1 MLTFYIAGYKINV
14 KTEDTMTESIKKN
27 KKQGYKQSGIRRNW
41 QLVVMISGAILFT
54 FVFAY
59 IPMYGILIA
68 FQEYNPALGIAK
80 SPYIGF
86 DNFIRFFQSYQFE
99 SLMTNTFLLSFLG
112 FIIGFPLPIII
123 ALLLNT
129 LRSTRLK
136 GFFQTIFNA
145 PHFISVVVLVGMI
158 FLFFGEYGLINSLVI
173 AFGGERISFLLEA
186 SWFRPLFIGSGNWQE
201 TGWSSIIYLAALA
214 GVDPQLHEAAK
225 IDGASRFKRIIHID
239 FPSIFPTISIILIL
253 SIGNLLS
260 VGYEKVLLM
269 QTGTNLTTSE
279 IISTYVYKIG
289 LTGLSEPGY
298 AAAIGLFNSLINVIL
313 LIIANYSAK
322 RFSENSLW

>member
-1 MLTFYIAGYKINV
+1 MTDYINQSK
-14 KTEDTMTESIKKN
+14 KTKSN
-27 KKQGYKQSGIRRNW
+27 YSQFGIRQNW
-41 QLVVMISGAILFT
+41 QLLLMLSGAIVFT

-59 IPMYGILIA
+59 IPMYGVLMA
-68 FQEYNPALGIAK
+68 FQDYNPALGIGG

-86 DNFIRFFQSYQFE
+86 DNFTRFFESYQFTN
-99 SLMTNTFLLSFLG
+99 LMVNTFLISFLG
-112 FIIGFPLPIII
+112 FIIGFPLPIIV

-129 LRSTRLK
+129 LRSSRLK
-136 GFFQTIFNA
+136 GVFQTILNA
-145 PHFISVVVLVGMI
+145 PHFISVVVLVGML
-158 FLFFGEYGLINSLVI
+158 FLFFGEYGVINSIILQ
-173 AFGGERISFLLEA
+173 FGGERTSFFLES

-225 IDGASRFKRIIHID
+225 IDGASRIKRIIHVD
-239 FPSIFPTISIILIL
+239 LPAIFPTISIILIL
-253 SIGNLLS
+253 SIGSLLS

-269 QTGTNLTTSE
+269 QTGTNLVTSE

-289 LTGLSEPGY
+289 LTGFSEPGY
-298 AAAIGLFNSLINVIL
+298 AAAIGLFNSLINVVL